1 MASHFSVIPTR
12 IVFDDAINHTQLRVL
27 AAISSMAD
35 EDGITFFKNSKLAAK
50 LKFEPRTLQRNISH
64 LKKHGYLEVKTM
76 SNDNG
81 RQALNLYRVIHDKY
95 LNGNDWEQ
103 KAVKYAELLGTN
115 LNKVGGDKIVAP
127 RGDAQC
133 QGEGDAQCHP
143 FNKDKHYLS
152 LTEKEKGALT
162 LTNFIV
168 QVEGSFQEQAFG
180 EFSLTLD
187 EIKQLAYAAYDLW
200 DGTDS
205 FPEGNVIA
213 YFRGYIRQHTAEA
226 KLTKHVKK
234 NQEKGTP
241 AGREDDLW
249 RMRMT
254 GYKKNG
260 WWPTDLWGA
269 EPHQHDT
276 RVPKSIL
283 SELSH

>member
-64 LKKHGYLEVKTM
+64 L
-76 SNDNG
+76 
-81 RQALNLYRVIHDKY
+81 
-95 LNGNDWEQ
+95 